1 MSDPLSDILTLVDA
15 RSVLSAGLTAASP
28 FAMRFHS
35 SQSLKLGVMLM
46 GEAWLQIED
55 QAPVRLCQGDCY
67 LMTGGWTYTL
77 ATDLSLPPVDG
88 HEIFATAV
96 GSVAHY
102 GGIADFILV
111 AGKTTLDPVQ
121 APLLLDLLPPLLHI
135 PYGSAEAEVLTW
147 LTQQLSREMRD
158 RRPGYPFAASH
169 LFSLMFMQ
177 VLRTRLTTSAAASTG
192 WLSALADERLA
203 PAMRGI
209 HAEPS
214 RRWTVAELARLSGMS
229 RSAFAAHFRQ
239 RAGRPPLD
247 YLLHWRMRRAAER
260 LRRDNSPILPIALTA
275 GYDSESAFSNAFKR
289 IMGQSPGQYRKEKAA
304 G

>member
-15 RSVLSAGLTAASP
+15 RSVLSAGLTAATP
-28 FAMRFHS
+28 FALRFHG
-35 SQSLKLGVMLM
+35 SQTLKLGAVLM
-46 GEAWLQIED
+46 GEAWLQIEG
-55 QAPVRLCQGDCY
+55 QPPVRLRQGDCY

-77 ATDLSLPPVDG
+77 ATDLSLPAVDG
-88 HEIFATAV
+88 HEVFAAAIN
-96 GSVAHY
+96 SVAYY

-111 AGKTTLDPVQ
+111 AGKTTLDPIE

-158 RRPGYPFAASH
+158 RRPGYPLAASH

-177 VLRTRLTTSAAASTG
+177 VLRTRLTDASASTG
-192 WLSALADERLA
+192 WLAALADERLA

-229 RSAFAAHFRQ
+229 RSAFAARFRD

-260 LRRDNSPILPIALTA
+260 LRHDNSPILPIALAA

-289 IMGQSPGQYRKEKAA
+289 IMGQSPGQYRRN
-304 G
+304 